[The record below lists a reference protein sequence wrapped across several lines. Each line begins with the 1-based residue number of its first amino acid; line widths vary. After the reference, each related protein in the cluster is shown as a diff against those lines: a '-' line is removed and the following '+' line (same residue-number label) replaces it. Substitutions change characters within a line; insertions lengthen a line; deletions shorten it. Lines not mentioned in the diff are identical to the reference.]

1 MPFLFMHYAS
11 SDLERNAYTL
21 YKKKG
26 GRPESLPPQ
35 NQVLFKP
42 DSLLH
47 TVYHYGQKPSTVA
60 GAALL
65 AVAL

>member
-1 MPFLFMHYAS
+1 MPIPFI
-11 SDLERNAYTL
+11 
-21 YKKKG
+21 KKKG

>member
-26 GRPESLPPQ
+26 GRLSGLPP
-35 NQVLFKP
+35 
-42 DSLLH
+42 
-47 TVYHYGQKPSTVA
+47 
-60 GAALL
+60 
-65 AVAL
+65 

>member
-1 MPFLFMHYAS
+1 MPFLFVHYAR

-35 NQVLFKP
+35 SQVLFKP

-47 TVYHYGQKPSTVA
+47 TVYHCEQKPSTFA
-60 GAALL
+60 GSTFL